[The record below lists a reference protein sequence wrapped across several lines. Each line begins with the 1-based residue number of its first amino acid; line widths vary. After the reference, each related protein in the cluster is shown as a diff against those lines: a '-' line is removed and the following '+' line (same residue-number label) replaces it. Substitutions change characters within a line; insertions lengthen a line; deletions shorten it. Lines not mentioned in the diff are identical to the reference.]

1 MTQSRRQFL
10 VGSATAA
17 AVGAPSLGYTA
28 SATSNTRSSYSR
40 LATEIVGLFEPLPGT
55 KSIKI
60 LAPAT
65 HNRRE
70 FASELN
76 PGLPLFCASSF
87 KGYVLCEALRHN
99 EASNGD
105 LARTELKLDE
115 SVWSLDSEV
124 FNPPHL
130 SGLVSHRTALEAM
143 VSHSDNTGADM
154 VLKHIGADNVR
165 SFVAGI
171 GLRHTRIPNS
181 TRQFLGY
188 IFGVPNWNKTSWDEA
203 VAAAKRGGPL
213 AHPPINDVQTM
224 VSSASDF
231 VSFYSRALQ
240 GTFFKNAAT
249 LREFRAIL
257 MIADAIPQVIPLGAT
272 GFAKGG
278 QINVGGFNALCL
290 TGGMYFPDRW
300 VYFATMINW
309 KSIDPGRTMS
319 AFEMAVAQA
328 FMRVKKALGS

>member
-1 MTQSRRQFL
+1 MAQSRRKFL
-10 VGSATAA
+10 VGSAAAA
-17 AVGAPSLGYTA
+17 AVGATSLGHTA
-28 SATSNTRSSYSR
+28 SASSNTGSSYSKV
-40 LATEIVGLFEPLPGT
+40 AAEIVSLFEPLPGS

-70 FASELN
+70 FAAELD

-87 KGYVLCEALRHN
+87 KGYVLGEALRQN
-99 EASNGD
+99 ESSNGD
-105 LARTELKLDE
+105 IAATKLKLDE

-124 FNPPHL
+124 FNPPCL
-130 SGLVSHRTALEAM
+130 SGHVSERTALEAM

-165 SFVAGI
+165 SFIAGI

-188 IFGVPNWNKTSWDEA
+188 IFGVPDWEQTSWDEA
-203 VAAAKRGGPL
+203 LAAAKGGGPI

-231 VSFYSRALQ
+231 VSFYSRGLQ
-240 GTFFKNAAT
+240 GAFFKNAAT
-249 LREFRAIL
+249 LEEFRAIL
-257 MIADAIPQVIPLGAT
+257 MIADAIPEVIPLGAT

-278 QINVGGFNALCL
+278 EINAGGFNALCIA
-290 TGGMYFPDRW
+290 GGMYFPDRW

-309 KSIDPGRTMS
+309 QSVDPGPTMS
-319 AFEMAVAQA
+319 AFEMAIAQA
-328 FMRVKKALGS
+328 FTRVKEALGS

>member
-1 MTQSRRQFL
+1 MPQSRRNFL
-10 VGSATAA
+10 VGSAAAA
-17 AVGAPSLGYTA
+17 AVGATSLGHAKPPSYG
-28 SATSNTRSSYSR
+28 SSYSK
-40 LATEIVGLFEPLPGT
+40 LTAEIVGLFEPLPGT

-65 HNRRE
+65 RNQRE
-70 FASELN
+70 FAAELD

-87 KGYVLCEALRHN
+87 KGYVLCEALRKN
-99 EASNGD
+99 ESENGN
-105 LARTELKLDE
+105 LALTQLELDE

-124 FNPPHL
+124 FNPPYL
-130 SGLVSHRTALEAM
+130 TGSVSERTALEAM

-154 VLKHIGADNVR
+154 VLKHIVADNVR
-165 SFVAGI
+165 NFIAGI
-171 GLRHTRIPNS
+171 GLRNTRIPNS

-188 IFGVPNWNKTSWDEA
+188 IFGVPDWEKTTYDEA

-240 GTFFKNAAT
+240 GAFFKNTET

-257 MIADAIPQVIPLGAT
+257 MIADAIPNVIPLGAT

-290 TGGMYFPDRW
+290 TGGMYFADRW
-300 VYFATMINW
+300 VYFATMLNW
-309 KSIDPGRTMS
+309 QSVDPGPTML
-319 AFEMAVAQA
+319 AFEMAIAQA
-328 FMRVKKALGS
+328 FTRIKEVLGS